1 MLKKVFSK
9 AILSVVMDK
18 KARETLEA
26 AQAAKGA
33 APAAGQPPRPAS
45 PEELRLAARQAL
57 EAAEKEL
64 AEKPKLNIDR
74 KALILQALAVRKQQT
89 KLLEDLPPD
98 QKEKLQAMA
107 MQAFGINPAKGKR

>member
-1 MLKKVFSK
+1 MAEPTYPTWEASRRPRRPRRESK
-9 AILSVVMDK
+9 
-18 KARETLEA
+18 RRRT
-26 AQAAKGA
+26 
-33 APAAGQPPRPAS
+33 
-45 PEELRLAARQAL
+45 
-57 EAAEKEL
+57 EKEL